1 MVSMPASIHFAD
13 LTSPRARALLD
24 SGPVPVLLLPVGAVE
39 PHGPHAPLRTDSIIS
54 VAVCERAATDL
65 AGDRKVRALVLP
77 EIAFGITRYSAAFTG
92 AVSISE
98 STLLALIVEIC
109 ASLRS
114 QGFRNIVLVNSH
126 FEPAHV
132 ATLRQAAETA
142 QVAFLD
148 VTRRVVAEQLTEE
161 FQSGAAHAGRYE
173 TSLVLATHPEL
184 IETEVMRRL
193 PALRVDMPAAMAGG
207 RTDFLA
213 MGMDRAY
220 CGAPAEA
227 TVREGD
233 STLATLAG
241 LLVELIRKHVEPEPA
256 E

>member
-1 MVSMPASIHFAD
+1 MPASIHFAD

-24 SGPVPVLLLPVGAVE
+24 AGPAPVLLLPVGAVE

-54 VAVCERAATDL
+54 LAVSERAATEL

-77 EIAFGITRYSAAFTG
+77 EIAFGVTRYSVAFTG
-92 AVSISE
+92 AVTISE
-98 STLLALIVEIC
+98 ATLTALILEIC
-109 ASLRS
+109 ASLQA
-114 QGFRNIVLVNSH
+114 QGFRHIVLVNSH

-132 ATLRQAAETA
+132 ATLRQAAEKA
-142 QVAFLD
+142 AVGFLD
-148 VTRRVVAEQLTEE
+148 LTRRALAEQLTEE

-173 TSLVLATHPEL
+173 TSLVLATRPEL
-184 IETEVMRRL
+184 VESDVMRRL
-193 PALRVDMPAAMAGG
+193 PALRVNMPAAMADG

-227 TVREGD
+227 TAREGD
-233 STLATLAG
+233 TTLATLAG
-241 LLVELIRKHVEPEPA
+241 LLIDLIRTQVEAEPA
-256 E
+256 P